1 MCEALRSTS
10 DQTQPLRSIRNIRQ
24 PIAEPIISIFALRRA
39 QKLAAPTLLA
49 ALAAKDRAT
58 HRKFP
63 LGTYAARNFGVAV
76 ELPFQAMDAPMP
88 PRMSDE
94 DVGRQILGI
103 FMRYHI
109 QAGGT
114 LRRNNFFDVRD
125 ADFQRG
131 LNFAIANRWLKQ
143 HLRDRYTYQ
152 LTETGFATGWKPEP
166 KPADLIASE
175 PLQPETAQPEPV
187 TTAPEPPVAADD
199 VPTAP
204 ASAASWR
211 SPA

>member
-1 MCEALRSTS
+1 
-10 DQTQPLRSIRNIRQ
+10 
-24 PIAEPIISIFALRRA
+24 
-39 QKLAAPTLLA
+39 
-49 ALAAKDRAT
+49 
-58 HRKFP
+58 
-63 LGTYAARNFGVAV
+63 
-76 ELPFQAMDAPMP
+76 MP

-103 FMRYHI
+103 FMRYRVA
-109 QAGGT
+109 AGGT

-131 LNFAIANRWLKQ
+131 LNFAIANKWIKQ

-152 LTETGFATGWKPEP
+152 LTEIGFAAGWKPEP
-166 KPADLIASE
+166 KVEQKIDDRPAEVASE
-175 PLQPETAQPEPV
+175 PLQPEATHPEPV
-187 TTAPEPPVAADD
+187 TMAPQSPGPVETDD

-204 ASAASWR
+204 TSSDPWK

>member
-1 MCEALRSTS
+1 
-10 DQTQPLRSIRNIRQ
+10 
-24 PIAEPIISIFALRRA
+24 
-39 QKLAAPTLLA
+39 
-49 ALAAKDRAT
+49 
-58 HRKFP
+58 
-63 LGTYAARNFGVAV
+63 
-76 ELPFQAMDAPMP
+76 
-88 PRMSDE
+88 MSDE

-103 FMRYHI
+103 FMRYRI

-152 LTETGFATGWKPEP
+152 LTDAGFAAGWKPEP
-166 KPADLIASE
+166 KIDQKPTELVASE
-175 PLQPETAQPEPV
+175 PLQPEPIQPEPV
-187 TTAPEPPVAADD
+187 TMAPESPNPVATDEI
-199 VPTAP
+199 PTAP
-204 ASAASWR
+204 SSADSWK

>member
-1 MCEALRSTS
+1 
-10 DQTQPLRSIRNIRQ
+10 
-24 PIAEPIISIFALRRA
+24 
-39 QKLAAPTLLA
+39 
-49 ALAAKDRAT
+49 
-58 HRKFP
+58 
-63 LGTYAARNFGVAV
+63 
-76 ELPFQAMDAPMP
+76 
-88 PRMSDE
+88 MSDE

-103 FMRYHI
+103 FMRYRI

-152 LTETGFATGWKPEP
+152 LTDTGFAAGWKPEP
-166 KPADLIASE
+166 KIDQKPTELVASE
-175 PLQPETAQPEPV
+175 PLQPEPIQPEPV
-187 TTAPEPPVAADD
+187 TMAPESPDPVATDD
-199 VPTAP
+199 IPTAP
-204 ASAASWR
+204 SSTDPWK

>member
-1 MCEALRSTS
+1 
-10 DQTQPLRSIRNIRQ
+10 
-24 PIAEPIISIFALRRA
+24 
-39 QKLAAPTLLA
+39 
-49 ALAAKDRAT
+49 
-58 HRKFP
+58 
-63 LGTYAARNFGVAV
+63 
-76 ELPFQAMDAPMP
+76 MP

-103 FMRYHI
+103 FMRYRVV
-109 QAGGT
+109 AGGT

-131 LNFAIANRWLKQ
+131 LNFAIASKWIKQ

-152 LTETGFATGWKPEP
+152 LTEIGFAAGWKPEP
-166 KPADLIASE
+166 KIEKKIEDRPAEVASE
-175 PLQPETAQPEPV
+175 PLQPEAMEAEPV
-187 TTAPEPPVAADD
+187 TMAPHATGPVETDD

-204 ASAASWR
+204 TSSDPWK

>member
-1 MCEALRSTS
+1 
-10 DQTQPLRSIRNIRQ
+10 
-24 PIAEPIISIFALRRA
+24 
-39 QKLAAPTLLA
+39 
-49 ALAAKDRAT
+49 
-58 HRKFP
+58 
-63 LGTYAARNFGVAV
+63 
-76 ELPFQAMDAPMP
+76 MP

-103 FMRYHI
+103 FMRYRVV
-109 QAGGT
+109 AGGT

-131 LNFAIANRWLKQ
+131 LNFAIASKWIKQ

-152 LTETGFATGWKPEP
+152 LTEIGFAAGWKPEP
-166 KPADLIASE
+166 KVEKIDDRPAEVASE
-175 PLQPETAQPEPV
+175 PLQPEAVQPEPV
-187 TTAPEPPVAADD
+187 TMAPQAPDRIETDE

-204 ASAASWR
+204 ASSDPWK

>member
-1 MCEALRSTS
+1 
-10 DQTQPLRSIRNIRQ
+10 
-24 PIAEPIISIFALRRA
+24 
-39 QKLAAPTLLA
+39 
-49 ALAAKDRAT
+49 
-58 HRKFP
+58 
-63 LGTYAARNFGVAV
+63 
-76 ELPFQAMDAPMP
+76 MP

-103 FMRYHI
+103 FMRYRI
-109 QAGGT
+109 SAGGT

-131 LNFAIANRWLKQ
+131 LNFAIASKWIKQ

-152 LTETGFATGWKPEP
+152 LTEIGFAAGWKPEP
-166 KPADLIASE
+166 KVDLRPAEVASE
-175 PLQPETAQPEPV
+175 PLQPEAVHPEPV
-187 TTAPEPPVAADD
+187 TMAPQAPETVETEDE

-204 ASAASWR
+204 TSTAPWK

>member
-1 MCEALRSTS
+1 
-10 DQTQPLRSIRNIRQ
+10 
-24 PIAEPIISIFALRRA
+24 
-39 QKLAAPTLLA
+39 
-49 ALAAKDRAT
+49 
-58 HRKFP
+58 
-63 LGTYAARNFGVAV
+63 
-76 ELPFQAMDAPMP
+76 
-88 PRMSDE
+88 MSVE

-103 FMRYHI
+103 FMRYRI

-152 LTETGFATGWKPEP
+152 LTDAGFVAGWKPEP
-166 KPADLIASE
+166 KPTELVASE
-175 PLQPETAQPEPV
+175 PLQPEAIQPEPV
-187 TTAPEPPVAADD
+187 TTAPESTDPIATDEI
-199 VPTAP
+199 PTAP
-204 ASAASWR
+204 SSTDPWK

>member
-1 MCEALRSTS
+1 
-10 DQTQPLRSIRNIRQ
+10 
-24 PIAEPIISIFALRRA
+24 
-39 QKLAAPTLLA
+39 
-49 ALAAKDRAT
+49 
-58 HRKFP
+58 
-63 LGTYAARNFGVAV
+63 
-76 ELPFQAMDAPMP
+76 MP

-103 FMRYHI
+103 FMRYRVI
-109 QAGGT
+109 AGGT

-131 LNFAIANRWLKQ
+131 LNFAIASKWIKQ

-152 LTETGFATGWKPEP
+152 LTEIGFTAGWKPEP
-166 KPADLIASE
+166 KIEKIDERPAEVASQ
-175 PLQPETAQPEPV
+175 PLQPEAVHPEPV
-187 TTAPEPPVAADD
+187 TMAPEAPSTIDTEE

-204 ASAASWR
+204 TSNDPWK

>member
-1 MCEALRSTS
+1 
-10 DQTQPLRSIRNIRQ
+10 
-24 PIAEPIISIFALRRA
+24 
-39 QKLAAPTLLA
+39 
-49 ALAAKDRAT
+49 
-58 HRKFP
+58 
-63 LGTYAARNFGVAV
+63 
-76 ELPFQAMDAPMP
+76 MP

-103 FMRYHI
+103 FMRYRI
-109 QAGGT
+109 AAGGT

-131 LNFAIANRWLKQ
+131 LNFAIQNRWIKQ

-152 LTETGFATGWKPEP
+152 LTEIGFAAGWKPEG
-166 KPADLIASE
+166 
-175 PLQPETAQPEPV
+175 QPQERKQEQPDATAQPSLQPDPGQPDSV
-187 TTAPEPPVAADD
+187 TMAPDAPETSEH

-204 ASAASWR
+204 SDPWK

>member
-1 MCEALRSTS
+1 
-10 DQTQPLRSIRNIRQ
+10 
-24 PIAEPIISIFALRRA
+24 
-39 QKLAAPTLLA
+39 
-49 ALAAKDRAT
+49 
-58 HRKFP
+58 
-63 LGTYAARNFGVAV
+63 
-76 ELPFQAMDAPMP
+76 MP

-103 FMRYHI
+103 FMRYRI

-131 LNFAIANRWLKQ
+131 LTFAIANRWLKQ

-152 LTETGFATGWKPEP
+152 LTEIGFAAGWKAEP
-166 KPADLIASE
+166 KIGQTIEPAAAELVTSE
-175 PLQPETAQPEPV
+175 PLQPAAQPEPV
-187 TTAPEPPVAADD
+187 TMALQSPGPVAADD
-199 VPTAP
+199 IPTAP
-204 ASAASWR
+204 TASASWK

>member
-1 MCEALRSTS
+1 
-10 DQTQPLRSIRNIRQ
+10 
-24 PIAEPIISIFALRRA
+24 
-39 QKLAAPTLLA
+39 
-49 ALAAKDRAT
+49 
-58 HRKFP
+58 
-63 LGTYAARNFGVAV
+63 
-76 ELPFQAMDAPMP
+76 MP

-103 FMRYHI
+103 FMRYRI
-109 QAGGT
+109 PAGGT

-131 LNFAIANRWLKQ
+131 LNFAIASRWLKQ

-152 LTETGFATGWKPEP
+152 LTEIGFAAGWKPEP

-175 PLQPETAQPEPV
+175 PLQPEAAQPDPV
-187 TTAPEPPVAADD
+187 TMAPETPSPVASDD
-199 VPTAP
+199 IPTAP
-204 ASAASWR
+204 ASAAPWR